1 MRMYRRGGQETAK
14 LDGGGLAGDSLSIGK
29 GGNNEGLGGEVSG
42 GEKSNERIEVL
53 RGGAKEEEPLEG
65 GELGKEEALAVL
77 NHERGGPKFL
87 KGRRGEEETE
97 GREVVASS

>member
-1 MRMYRRGGQETAK
+1 M
-14 LDGGGLAGDSLSIGK
+14 
-29 GGNNEGLGGEVSG
+29 SG

-97 GREVVASS
+97 GREVVASREDDPVGLGEGQGGGGGLV